1 LLSYVWPEPAERF
14 TRLRDAIGIA
24 KVNPASVEKAQAADW
39 LPGCLAEAVAGT
51 VLVVFHSVVW
61 QYLDDRNRAQLRSAL
76 VEAGAAARHETPI
89 AWLRLEP
96 HPISY
101 APAQLLLTLWDGR
114 TKEPRDRLL
123 ATCGFHGGSMAWVYK
138 G

>member
-1 LLSYVWPEPAERF
+1 LLSYVWPEPPERF

-24 KVNPASVEKAQAADW
+24 KANPVSVEKAQGADW
-39 LPGCLAEAVAGT
+39 LPGRLAEPITGT
-51 VLVVFHSVVW
+51 VHVVFHSVVW
-61 QYLDDRNRAQLRSAL
+61 QYLDDRNRAEVRAAL
-76 VEAGAAARHETPI
+76 IEAGPVASLGTPL

-123 ATCGFHGGSMAWVYK
+123 ATCGFHGGTMAWDYK